1 MEEQKRREYEEWF
14 KTQQKEALE
23 YSSTVEYKESKE
35 INVSHSHLTTTS
47 ATLESR
53 VSIERSINGHNDTL
67 VQDNSYLEETYHNGS
82 DEVDDSMQRLE
93 NLSVSQQPPYRG
105 DGRI

>member
-23 YSSTVEYKESKE
+23 YSSTVQYRESKE
-35 INVSHSHLTTTS
+35 TNISQSHLTTSS
-47 ATLESR
+47 ATLETR
-53 VSIERSINGHNDTL
+53 VSIERSIVGHNDTL

-82 DEVDDSMQRLE
+82 DEVDESVQRLE
-93 NLSVSQQPPYRG
+93 NLSVSQQQPYNG